1 VRQSH
6 SEQALT
12 GRFNHV
18 RTFHPYLEPFSNLL
32 AYTTSTAP
40 DELLLISTVIYLSS
54 LSLPNDD
61 PVRRLRGSLIPYIT
75 LLRDRVLVQL
85 PSSFSAIQALELFSL
100 HAPLGVLPLQDCDPR
115 SLGVARGQ
123 HVAMSSISISLNFP
137 GLIKTVATPQH
148 PLSPWECSEAWL
160 WFAMCCLEA
169 SIVLE
174 DEVIRRP
181 ASLQAARELV
191 DGFLDPSASHFWR
204 MGLESKDPA
213 ELIGRLCVA
222 DRLSRLG
229 EIHDSLERLRHALET
244 AAQEPHF
251 DPVDAIIEDLKYFAR
266 RLERLDQLHDAVLG
280 ESCRWIC
287 VKRR

>member
-1 VRQSH
+1 MTIR
-6 SEQALT
+6 
-12 GRFNHV
+12 
-18 RTFHPYLEPFSNLL
+18 Y
-32 AYTTSTAP
+32 
-40 DELLLISTVIYLSS
+40 D
-54 LSLPNDD
+54 
-61 PVRRLRGSLIPYIT
+61 PYIT